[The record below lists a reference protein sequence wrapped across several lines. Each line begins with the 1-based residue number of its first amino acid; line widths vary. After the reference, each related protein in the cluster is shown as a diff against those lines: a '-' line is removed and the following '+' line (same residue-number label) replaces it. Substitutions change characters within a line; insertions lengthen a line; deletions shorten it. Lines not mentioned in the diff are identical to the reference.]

1 MAHRKTTLMLEEQLI
16 ADFKI
21 RAAKAGKSLSSMV
34 SEAMRAYDER
44 QSEPRP
50 THWELPVLGGG
61 GELAPIDWS
70 SNAAVLE
77 YLEGDL
83 PLEKQR

>member
-1 MAHRKTTLMLEEQLI
+1 MAHRKTTLMLDEQLI

-21 RAAKAGKSLSSMV
+21 RAAKTGRSLSSMV
-34 SEAMRAYDER
+34 SEAMRSYDER
-44 QSEPRP
+44 KSEPRP
-50 THWELPVLGGG
+50 DRWELPVLGGG
-61 GELAPIDWS
+61 NPLPDIDWN
-70 SNAAVLE
+70 SNAAVWE